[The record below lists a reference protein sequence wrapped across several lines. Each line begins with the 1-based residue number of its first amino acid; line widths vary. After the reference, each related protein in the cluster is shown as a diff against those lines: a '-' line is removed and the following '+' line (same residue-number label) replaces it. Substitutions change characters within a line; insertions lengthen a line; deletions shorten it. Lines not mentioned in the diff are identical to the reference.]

1 MAFLC
6 RRYKVSRSGFYAWLA
21 QAGSKRRRNDE
32 ELGARI
38 ERIHRDSGKRYGSPR
53 VHEVLRREGVRC
65 SNKRVARLMRER
77 GLRARVSRLYRNSSG
92 VHKFFLKTANLRL
105 AEPLPT
111 RTDQIW
117 VGDLTYLRLGKR
129 WRYLATVT
137 DLFSRRIIGWTLAR
151 NRTTDVTLRAL
162 KRAIS
167 LRDPKP
173 GLPFHS
179 DRGIEYSAYGHQ
191 DCLHTRGTART
202 TPIWRASSIHSSPSS
217 HTTEA
222 SPATPSSTP
231 RSPATSIAST
241 TPNASTPAWAIIPRS
256 SSNAWPMPRKVSTE
270 ADEDHAF
277 YSALRAA
284 RGAAKRGR

>member
-1 MAFLC
+1 VAFLC

-21 QAGSKRRRNDE
+21 RPGSQRQRNDE

-53 VHEVLRREGVRC
+53 VHEVLRREGIRV
-65 SNKRVARLMRER
+65 SNKRVARLMHER

-129 WRYLATVT
+129 WRYLATVM

-162 KRAIS
+162 RRAIS

-173 GLPFHS
+173 GLLFHS
-179 DRGIEYSAYGHQ
+179 DRGIEYSAYGYQ
-191 DCLHTRGTART
+191 DYLHARGIVPSMNRPRHCQDNAHMESFFHSLKAELTHRRSFT
-202 TPIWRASSIHSSPSS
+202 SDPELNASVAGYIDRFYNVKRIHSSLGY
-217 HTTEA
+217 H
-222 SPATPSSTP
+222 SPVEFERLA
-231 RSPATSIAST
+231 
-241 TPNASTPAWAIIPRS
+241 NASRS
-256 SSNAWPMPRKVSTE
+256 V
-270 ADEDHAF
+270 HQI
-277 YSALRAA
+277 
-284 RGAAKRGR
+284 G